1 MEPIAYR
8 NRLVGKSNAHLITFN
23 DGNDYVV
30 KYFQPGFEKTLP
42 NEWISYC
49 LGRYLG
55 LPIPFAKIVE
65 IPKSFS
71 SQNTELAQMSD
82 TRYQFASLYIP
93 NCKDGHQVSNIS
105 QITNYSTLANII
117 VFDYWLY
124 NGDRTRK
131 NILLHEESEHSY
143 QLWAIDHAEI
153 FGIYNWHINDLTRLP
168 TGLIKSATHEIMARF
183 IEKEEYFY
191 KPLELIQT
199 IPIFLIEEIITMI
212 PDEWILTKEEAK
224 QIVNTLLYRRKK
236 IIPKVI
242 DQFIKKVYQP
252 IHSNREETP

>member
-8 NRLVGKSNAHLITFN
+8 KRLEGKSNAHLITFN

-71 SQNTELAQMSD
+71 SLDTELTQMTD
-82 TRYQFASLYIP
+82 TQYQFASLYIP
-93 NCKDGHQVSNIS
+93 NCLDGHQVSTIS
-105 QITNYSTLANII
+105 QITNHQSLANII

-131 NILLHEESEHSY
+131 NILLNEVSDQIY
-143 QLWAIDHAEI
+143 QLVAIDHAEI
-153 FGIYNWHINDLTRLP
+153 FGIYNWNLTDLEQLP
-168 TGLIKSATHEIMARF
+168 TGLIKSATHELMAHF
-183 IEKEEYFY
+183 IDSEECFM
-191 KPLELIQT
+191 KQLEVIQT
-199 IPIFLIEEIITMI
+199 IPIFLIEEIISMI
-212 PDEWILTKEEAK
+212 PDEWMLTRLEKKE
-224 QIVNTLLYRRKK
+224 IVNTLLHRRKK
-236 IIPKVI
+236 VLPKVI
-242 DQFIKKVYQP
+242 HQFINKIYHPCHQSPK
-252 IHSNREETP
+252 

>member
-8 NRLVGKSNAHLITFN
+8 KKLVGKSNAHLMTFN
-23 DGNDYVV
+23 DGKDYVV
-30 KYFQPGFEKTLP
+30 KYFQPGFEKTLA

-71 SQNTELAQMSD
+71 SQNTELQMSD

-131 NILLHEESEHSY
+131 NILLHEESEHS
-143 QLWAIDHAEI
+143 LSIMGDRSCRNI
-153 FGIYNWHINDLTRLP
+153 RNYNWHITDLTQLP
-168 TGLIKSATHEIMARF
+168 AGFIKSATHEIMARF
-183 IEKEEYFY
+183 IEEEEYFY

-212 PDEWILTKEEAK
+212 PDEWILMKEEK
-224 QIVNTLLYRRKK
+224 QIVNTLVNIGAKK
-236 IIPKVI
+236 SFQK
-242 DQFIKKVYQP
+242 
-252 IHSNREETP
+252 